1 MKMYMRNNN
10 KRSKEV
16 GSAVPNAIAYTVIRN
31 FLTSKEFAEAREEY
45 CIGKLDKTQV
55 NEIMTDIKWLFK
67 SYKNLEVLELED
79 KDNKTI
85 KFVL

>member
-1 MKMYMRNNN
+1 MKMYMKNNN
-10 KRSKEV
+10 KRSKEI
-16 GSAVPNAIAYTVIRN
+16 GSAVPNTIAYTAIRN
-31 FLTSKEFAEAREEY
+31 FLTSKEFSEAREEY
-45 CIGKLDKTQV
+45 CIEKLDKAQV

-67 SYKNLEVLELED
+67 NYKNLEVLVLED